1 MCNSTSTV
9 NVSMAGNTIMAVAHK
24 IFRKKSWEELC
35 EEINEFLNGLSSEDV
50 ISVSHVSEPPYAVGI
65 VWYTTAE
72 E

>member
-1 MCNSTSTV
+1 MV
-9 NVSMAGNTIMAVAHK
+9 GAAMMAAAYK

-35 EEINEFLNGLSSEDV
+35 EEINEFLKSLPAEKV